1 MSDTPTRAL
10 AVQSQQPD
18 RALSVF
24 SSTSSFEQAQR
35 IAKALVSSDLV
46 PANYRGSDNLGNA
59 LIAMDTAGRM
69 GLSPLVVMQ
78 NLHIIEGRPSW
89 ASSFIIGALNSCG
102 LFVPIRFRIEKLGK
116 RTVSFDRWEGPKGN
130 RSKVTA
136 KMDVEDMTCVAWTA
150 EKGTGEI
157 LEGPPVTIAMA
168 VAEGWYTKP
177 GSKWVTMP
185 DLMIRYRAAAF
196 FGRLYA
202 PHILNGMPTE
212 DEVIDIED
220 FRDVTPRPAA
230 PVAEEVPVEAK
241 PEGRPTG
248 VHAAMA
254 RGKAEEATKAEKP
267 PRKKTEAAP
276 AIEPEPENEEPTG
289 DAGEVEDA
297 DFTDETD
304 ANDDHVPFGDAEDDD
319 YSPA

>member
-1 MSDTPTRAL
+1 MSDTSSRAL

-46 PANYRGSDNLGNA
+46 PSNYRGNDNIGNA

-102 LFVPIRFRIEKLGK
+102 LFAPIRFRIEKLGK

-136 KMDVEDMTCVAWTA
+136 KTDVEDMTCVAWTA

-157 LEGPPVTIAMA
+157 LEGPPVSIAMA

-202 PHILNGMPTE
+202 PHILNGMPME
-212 DEVIDIED
+212 DEVLDISD
-220 FRDVTPRPAA
+220 FHDITPRQAA
-230 PVAEEVPVEAK
+230 PSADEAVVEPK
-241 PEGRPTG
+241 PEGRASG

-254 RGKAEEATKAEKP
+254 RGKAEEEAKTDKAP
-267 PRKKTEAAP
+267 KKKAAP
-276 AIEPEPENEEPTG
+276 APVVDPEPEKEEPT
-289 DAGEVEDA
+289 AEVEDA
-297 DFTDETD
+297 EIDED
-304 ANDDHVPFGDAEDDD
+304 DGNEVEANDPPFGDAEDDD

>member
-1 MSDTPTRAL
+1 MSDTSSNAL

-46 PANYRGSDNLGNA
+46 PSNYRGVDNIGNA

-102 LFVPIRFRIEKLGK
+102 LFAPIRFRIEKLGK
-116 RTVSFDRWEGPKGN
+116 RSVSFDKWEGPKGN
-130 RSKVTA
+130 RTKVTA
-136 KMDVEDMTCVAWTA
+136 KTDVEDMTCVACTA

-157 LEGPPVTIAMA
+157 LEGPPVSIAMA

-202 PHILNGMPTE
+202 PHILNGMPME
-212 DEVIDIED
+212 DEVLDISD
-220 FRDVTPRPAA
+220 FHDITPRQAA
-230 PVAEEVPVEAK
+230 TVVETVVVEPK
-241 PEGRPTG
+241 PEGRASG

-254 RGKAEEATKAEKP
+254 RGKPAEEAKAEKP
-267 PRKKTEAAP
+267 PKKKPEPAA
-276 AIEPEPENEEPTG
+276 AAEPEPEP
-289 DAGEVEDA
+289 DAEIEDA
-297 DFTDETD
+297 QVDEDDGNEVD
-304 ANDDHVPFGDAEDDD
+304 ANEPPFGDAEDDD